1 MKKFGLLMFV
11 LLAGSAIAPAP
22 ASADVLLNTITGSF
36 QPGTGGDII
45 APVQSPGIE
54 FSSATA
60 TVVTEIKAFI
70 GTNAGSGTVTIGI
83 MGDSA
88 GVPSGTFIDS
98 ITTTAASAT
107 PIDLTSLNWSI
118 DAGTPYWLAAT
129 SNSDNVSWQAGSSIG
144 SVGVNQNNAAGWTV
158 IPGAHLPQAEI
169 FASPISSSV
178 PEPSTWAMM
187 ILGFAGVGFM
197 AYRRKS
203 KPALMAA

>member
-1 MKKFGLLMFV
+1 MKKFDLLMFV

-45 APVQSPGIE
+45 APVQSLGIE

-88 GVPSGTFIDS
+88 GVSRGTFIDS
-98 ITTTAASAT
+98 ITTTAAFAT
-107 PIDLTSLNWSI
+107 PIDLTSLNWSMEA
-118 DAGTPYWLAAT
+118 DAGAGNDIFGTWGPSTSDLAHTGTLNIDVLTPNASLSFLSGANY
-129 SNSDNVSWQAGSSIG
+129 SSITD
-144 SVGVNQNNAAGWTV
+144 A
-158 IPGAHLPQAEI
+158 
-169 FASPISSSV
+169 V

-187 ILGFAGVGFM
+187 ILGFSGLGFM

-203 KPALMAA
+203 KPALMVA